1 MGFKGKFILHA
12 ALTMVVAACGSNA
25 GTETGGERKEE
36 KTGDFTLWTTTADA
50 RSLFSKNDKL
60 HFENVYSTSGI
71 TLTGE
76 RLQSV
81 DGFGM
86 AVTQSSCYNLLK
98 MSAADRTRFLRE
110 IFSRE
115 DGLGSSLIRVCIG
128 GSDFSLSEFTWC
140 DTEGIENFAVHRSD
154 IEYLFPVL
162 DEIYAINPD
171 VKIIASPWSA
181 PIWMKRG
188 VNNDEPFPNWIS
200 GRLSPAHYSDYAT
213 YFVKWIQEME
223 SRGYDIYAVTLQN
236 EPLNKGN
243 SMSMYM
249 SWEEQRDF
257 IKTAVGPAFRE
268 AGIKAKIL
276 LYDHNYDQSSY
287 PLNIM
292 KDSDAAQYVAGSAW
306 HSYGGSVEVL
316 GGVQKQ
322 FPDKEIYFTES
333 SIGKWN
339 HVNFGDN
346 FIADFREQ
354 FMGVLLRG
362 GKGSVVWN
370 LMLDKEGKPYRP
382 CGCSTCYGA
391 VTIGSDYSYGS
402 IVRNTQYY
410 FVAHCSRVLQPGA
423 VRLGTAGTLP
433 SGISLA
439 VFGNPDGSLAAIVM
453 NQGGSAQYVTLSSE
467 KHTIRYSFPA
477 GSVSSILWED

>member
-1 MGFKGKFILHA
+1 MLHA
-12 ALTMVVAACGSNA
+12 AVMLPVIAACGHNGAADTS
-25 GTETGGERKEE
+25 GEQKEE
-36 KTGDFTLWTTTADA
+36 KTGDFTVWTTTADA
-50 RSLFSKNDKL
+50 RSLFTKNDRL
-60 HFENVYSTSGI
+60 RFEGVYTTNGI

-76 RLQSV
+76 RFQSV

-86 AVTQSSCYNLLK
+86 AVTQASCYNLLK
-98 MSAADRTRFLRE
+98 MSAADRTKFLTE
-110 IFSRE
+110 IFSPG

-128 GSDFSLSEFTWC
+128 GSDFSLSEFSWC
-140 DTEGIENFAVHRSD
+140 DTEGMENFAVHRSD
-154 IEYLFPVL
+154 IEYLFPIL

-188 VNNDEPFPNWIS
+188 VNDDKPFPNWIS
-200 GRLSPAHYSDYAT
+200 GRLSPAHYADYAL

-223 SRGYDIYAVTLQN
+223 SRGYPVLAVTLQN

-249 SWEEQRDF
+249 TWEEQRDF
-257 IKTAVGPAFRE
+257 IRNAVGPAFRE
-268 AGIKAKIL
+268 AGLKTKIL
-276 LYDHNYDQSSY
+276 LYDHNYDQWSY
-287 PLNIM
+287 PVNIM
-292 KDSDAAQYVAGSAW
+292 KDSEAAQYVAGSAW
-306 HSYGGSVEVL
+306 HSYGGSVDALDNVL
-316 GGVQKQ
+316 KQ

-370 LMLDKEGKPYRP
+370 LMLDKDGRPYRP
-382 CGCSTCYGA
+382 CGCDVCYGA
-391 VTIGSDYSYGS
+391 VTVGSDYSYSS
-402 IVRNTQYY
+402 IVRNTHYY
-410 FVAHCSRVLQPGA
+410 FVAHCSKVIRPGA

-439 VFGNPDGSLAAIVM
+439 VFENPDGTFGAVVM

-477 GSVSSILWED
+477 GSVTSLLWKD